1 MAAAKASDLALS
13 GLTKVFGPTTA
24 VDRVTLRIAAGEM
37 VALLGP
43 SGCGKTTILRMVA
56 GLIEP
61 TEGDVLIGGVRVNRT
76 PVHRRNIGMLFQNYA
91 LFPHLSVVENVA
103 FGLQMRG
110 LGKSAIRP
118 KVDAALALVQLSA
131 FADRLP
137 AALSGGQQQRVALAR
152 AIVIEPTLLLLDE
165 PLGALDRN
173 LRESMQVEIR
183 QIQQRLGITAVM
195 VTHDQEEALTMADR
209 VVIMRDGRLEQAGT
223 PRRSIAVRRRA
234 SSRAS
239 SAPATSCAAPS
250 PGRLTTGCTSSSA
263 PADGPSCPSP
273 QDGRKDVL
281 ISVRPEAVALN
292 VLEAGRPPPKADA
305 RDRAAGRLSG
315 SGHARAHGAR
325 RRNAF
330 PRLRAQSASDAG
342 ALRFLGRRQGLG
354 VMAAREQ
361 LGGCRRLGRIPMRR
375 ALIDA
380 HSERGRPAPP
390 HDDEAA
396 GRSRSGRRMTL
407 LQRSAAKTP
416 AGCP

>member
-1 MAAAKASDLALS
+1 MATAKASDLALS
-13 GLTKVFGPTTA
+13 GLTKVFGTTAA

-43 SGCGKTTILRMVA
+43 SGCGKTTTLRMVA

-91 LFPHLSVVENVA
+91 LFPHLSVAENVA

-110 LGKSAIRP
+110 LGRSAIRP

-137 AALSGGQQQRVALAR
+137 AAPSGGQQQRVALAR

-183 QIQQRLGITAVM
+183 QIQKRLGITAVM

-209 VVIMRDGRLEQAGT
+209 VVIMRDGRLEQVGT
-223 PRRSIAVRRRA
+223 PEEIYSRPTSRFVASFIGACNFLHGAVTGQVADKLHVQLGAGGRA
-234 SSRAS
+234 VVPSSR
-239 SAPATSCAAPS
+239 
-250 PGRLTTGCTSSSA
+250 
-263 PADGPSCPSP
+263 
-273 QDGRKDVL
+273 DGRKDVL

-292 VLEAGRPPPKADA
+292 ALEASATTSDSGTPATVQQVVYRGQATHVHMALDDGTPFLAFVPNRQAMPARSAFSVGDRVWASWPPESNWAVADA
-305 RDRAAGRLSG
+305 
-315 SGHARAHGAR
+315 
-325 RRNAF
+325 
-330 PRLRAQSASDAG
+330 
-342 ALRFLGRRQGLG
+342 
-354 VMAAREQ
+354 
-361 LGGCRRLGRIPMRR
+361 
-375 ALIDA
+375 
-380 HSERGRPAPP
+380 
-390 HDDEAA
+390 
-396 GRSRSGRRMTL
+396 
-407 LQRSAAKTP
+407 
-416 AGCP
+416 

>member
-13 GLTKVFGPTTA
+13 GLTKVFGTTAA

-43 SGCGKTTILRMVA
+43 SGCGKTTTLRMVA

-118 KVDAALALVQLSA
+118 KVEAALALVQLSA

-183 QIQQRLGITAVM
+183 QIQKRLGITAVM

-209 VVIMRDGRLEQAGT
+209 VVIMRDGRLEQ
-223 PRRSIAVRRRA
+223 V
-234 SSRAS
+234 
-239 SAPATSCAAPS
+239 
-250 PGRLTTGCTSSSA
+250 
-263 PADGPSCPSP
+263 
-273 QDGRKDVL
+273 
-281 ISVRPEAVALN
+281 
-292 VLEAGRPPPKADA
+292 
-305 RDRAAGRLSG
+305 
-315 SGHARAHGAR
+315 GHARGD
-325 RRNAF
+325 
-330 PRLRAQSASDAG
+330 L
-342 ALRFLGRRQGLG
+342 
-354 VMAAREQ
+354 
-361 LGGCRRLGRIPMRR
+361 
-375 ALIDA
+375 
-380 HSERGRPAPP
+380 
-390 HDDEAA
+390 
-396 GRSRSGRRMTL
+396 
-407 LQRSAAKTP
+407 
-416 AGCP
+416 

>member
-1 MAAAKASDLALS
+1 
-13 GLTKVFGPTTA
+13 
-24 VDRVTLRIAAGEM
+24 LRIAAGEM

-43 SGCGKTTILRMVA
+43 SGCGKTTTLRMVA

-118 KVDAALALVQLSA
+118 KVDAALTLVQLSA

-209 VVIMRDGRLEQAGT
+209 VVIMRDGRWSRWARLK
-223 PRRSIAVRRRA
+223 RSIAVRQRA
-234 SSRAS
+234 SSQAS
-239 SAPATSCAAPS
+239 SVPAISCAAPS
-250 PGRLTTGCTSSSA
+250 PGRLPASCMFSSA
-263 PADGPSCPSP
+263 LADGPSCPPLRMVEKTS
-273 QDGRKDVL
+273 
-281 ISVRPEAVALN
+281 S
-292 VLEAGRPPPKADA
+292 
-305 RDRAAGRLSG
+305 
-315 SGHARAHGAR
+315 
-325 RRNAF
+325 F
-330 PRLRAQSASDAG
+330 PCVPR
-342 ALRFLGRRQGLG
+342 
-354 VMAAREQ
+354 
-361 LGGCRRLGRIPMRR
+361 
-375 ALIDA
+375 
-380 HSERGRPAPP
+380 
-390 HDDEAA
+390 
-396 GRSRSGRRMTL
+396 RSR
-407 LQRSAAKTP
+407 
-416 AGCP
+416 

>member
-13 GLTKVFGPTTA
+13 GLTKVFGTTTA

-110 LGKSAIRP
+110 LGKAAIRP
-118 KVDAALALVQLSA
+118 KVETALALVQLSA

-209 VVIMRDGRLEQAGT
+209 VVIMRDGRLEQVGT
-223 PRRSIAVRRRA
+223 PEEIYSRPTSRFVAGFIGACNFLRGSVTGQAADKLDVQLGSGGRVVVP
-234 SSRAS
+234 SS
-239 SAPATSCAAPS
+239 
-250 PGRLTTGCTSSSA
+250 
-263 PADGPSCPSP
+263 
-273 QDGRKDVL
+273 QDDRKDVL
-281 ISVRPEAVALN
+281 VSVRPEAVALSG
-292 VLEAGRPPPKADA
+292 LEVGAPASESGTPATVQQVVYRGQATHVHMALDDGTPFLAFLPNPQAMQARSAFSVGDRVWASWSPESNWAVADA
-305 RDRAAGRLSG
+305 
-315 SGHARAHGAR
+315 
-325 RRNAF
+325 
-330 PRLRAQSASDAG
+330 
-342 ALRFLGRRQGLG
+342 
-354 VMAAREQ
+354 
-361 LGGCRRLGRIPMRR
+361 
-375 ALIDA
+375 
-380 HSERGRPAPP
+380 
-390 HDDEAA
+390 
-396 GRSRSGRRMTL
+396 
-407 LQRSAAKTP
+407 
-416 AGCP
+416 